1 MILHHGGSYPKPEFP
16 PLLERG
22 FQHWTMPQVRAGL
35 VTAFATSLTRRGI
48 MAGLE
53 RFVGRLDEAGITG
66 ELWLDGSFLTEKIDP
81 EDVDCL
87 VRVPSDL
94 YDGDAAKRTVV
105 DWASEVDRR
114 DTRSC
119 DADKWVEYTQG
130 HPLFRQSDADR
141 EFWTGWFGK
150 SRGGVPKG
158 IVVVVLPTV
167 KK

>member
-1 MILHHGGSYPKPEFP
+1 MGASYPKPEFP

-22 FQHWTMPQVRAGL
+22 FHIWTMPQVRAGL
-35 VTAFATSLTRRGI
+35 VKAFATSLTRRGI
-48 MAGLE
+48 MDGLD
-53 RFVGRLDEAGITG
+53 RFVARLDDAGITG

-87 VRVPSDL
+87 IRVSSDL
-94 YDGDAAKRTVV
+94 YDGDSAKRAVI

-114 DTRSC
+114 ETHSC
-119 DADKWVEYTQG
+119 DADKWVEYIEG
-130 HPLFRQSDADR
+130 HPLFGRSDSDR
-141 EFWTGWFGK
+141 EFWTEWFGK

-167 KK
+167 MK